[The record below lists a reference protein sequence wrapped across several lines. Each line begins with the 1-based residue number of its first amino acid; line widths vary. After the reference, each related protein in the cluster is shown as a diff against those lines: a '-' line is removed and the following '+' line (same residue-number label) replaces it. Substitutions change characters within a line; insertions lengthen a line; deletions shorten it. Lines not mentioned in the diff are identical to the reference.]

1 MFIDGLCRFAGLIP
15 TGEPQKYKNSTEWN
29 KTSVLW
35 ITCGKVSKTIWR
47 EVMHKR
53 KTSHSTIEPLFFT
66 IPQVAA
72 MLGLGRSKIYDLIRD
87 EGLPTAKFGTAVRVP
102 AAELKDW
109 VKQRIA

>member
-1 MFIDGLCRFAGLIP
+1 
-15 TGEPQKYKNSTEWN
+15 
-29 KTSVLW
+29 
-35 ITCGKVSKTIWR
+35 
-47 EVMHKR
+47 MHKR
-53 KTSHSTIEPLFFT
+53 KTPNSTIEPLFFT

-102 AAELKDW
+102 AEELKQW